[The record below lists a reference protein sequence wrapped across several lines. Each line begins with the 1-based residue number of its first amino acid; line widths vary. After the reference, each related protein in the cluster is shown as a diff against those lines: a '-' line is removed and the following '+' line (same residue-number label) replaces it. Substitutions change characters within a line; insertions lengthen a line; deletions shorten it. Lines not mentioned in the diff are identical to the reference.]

1 MSVAIETPIAEELA
15 ALAREGVQSLL
26 LEGGPTLATAFVE
39 ADLVYKLLV
48 FVTPHL
54 AGTGPKLFGELT
66 HPLRLSRVS
75 TEPIG
80 EDVLISAYIHE
91 P

>member
-1 MSVAIETPIAEELA
+1 M
-15 ALAREGVQSLL
+15 QSLL
-26 LEGGPTLATAFVE
+26 LEGGPTLATAFAE
-39 ADLVYKLLV
+39 AGLIDKLLV

-54 AGTGPKLFGELT
+54 AGTGQRFLGDLFGPLELS
-66 HPLRLSRVS
+66 RLSAEQV
-75 TEPIG
+75 G

>member
-1 MSVAIETPIAEELA
+1 M
-15 ALAREGVQSLL
+15 QSLL

-39 ADLVYKLLV
+39 AGLVDKLLV

-54 AGTGPKLFGELT
+54 AGSGPKLFGELT
-66 HPLRLSRVS
+66 RSVRLSRVS
-75 TEPIG
+75 SERIG
-80 EDVLISAYIHE
+80 EDVLIGAYIHE

>member
-1 MSVAIETPIAEELA
+1 M
-15 ALAREGVQSLL
+15 QSLL
-26 LEGGPTLATAFVE
+26 VEGGPTLATAFVE
-39 ADLVYKLLV
+39 ADLVDKLLV

-54 AGTGPKLFGELT
+54 AGSGPKLFGELSQS
-66 HPLRLSRVS
+66 LRLSRVS

>member
-1 MSVAIETPIAEELA
+1 AEELA
-15 ALAREGVQSLL
+15 ALAQEGVQSLL
-26 LEGGPTLATAFVE
+26 FEGGPTLATAFVN
-39 ADLVYKLLV
+39 ADLVDKLLV

-54 AGTGPKLFGELT
+54 AGAGPKLFGELT
-66 HPLRLSRVS
+66 HSLRLSGVS
-75 TEPIG
+75 TERIG